1 MTLAH
6 FILLWLILILIW
18 QIALKASDTEMKL
31 QKLAV
36 MFPWKIIKNPE
47 IYGSHKTSLVIPIFA
62 NNYAK
67 IYVVQKC
74 AKIKLYGH
82 YGGVIS

>member
-1 MTLAH
+1 
-6 FILLWLILILIW
+6 
-18 QIALKASDTEMKL
+18 MKL
-31 QKLAV
+31 QKVAV

-67 IYVVQKC
+67 M
-74 AKIKLYGH
+74 
-82 YGGVIS
+82 